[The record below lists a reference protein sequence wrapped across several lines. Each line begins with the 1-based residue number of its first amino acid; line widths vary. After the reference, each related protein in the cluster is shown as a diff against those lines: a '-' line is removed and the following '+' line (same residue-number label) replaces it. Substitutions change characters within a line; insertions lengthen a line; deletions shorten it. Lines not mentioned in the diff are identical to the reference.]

1 MATNERIYRI
11 VINGITES
19 VTQMDVLLEKLNELD
34 KKLSEITKSG
44 VKIKI
49 GKGDVDIDK
58 SQLDEGV
65 KTLASMRRELGQL
78 KKELANTELGTEQ
91 WNKLRDRVLATNNE
105 VKAIEQSYGV
115 FSRNVGNYTS
125 SFLAAFDRFPAS
137 VKETLN
143 GLQSFNS
150 EAATLNQQIKSVTK
164 SMDELAAQGK
174 NESEAYKALTQVLGE
189 LNEKQKDFND
199 SVEDAKDRTNGL
211 KDVTEV
217 FESMT
222 GAMQLAAGAA
232 SLFGS
237 ESEDAVKAIK
247 KMQALQSIANGLK
260 SLQTALQRNGA
271 LWKVWQKALSA
282 SEGIIRLLPASLKGT
297 AAGLKATSAGMTATA
312 TATRGATAAMNG
324 LKAAIASTGIG
335 LLVVGVGALVS
346 KLMEFAESSNQA
358 KKAIEGLGDYLDD
371 DLESSINN
379 LNRQLTLGLITPVEF
394 AKKKLQ
400 ELRSTASTELW
411 RFYKTIDL
419 ERNKWLSSI
428 GNEFE
433 GDDEAV
439 KKILDNVKKLNSL
452 FDFRHLD
459 DEDLGL
465 DKLEEIHKQIEMLN
479 SMIANPLGFD
489 IPESITE
496 SLEKLRGFI
505 SQTADA
511 IVDVETAAREAEK
524 TRKEEEEKARQEA
537 QEYAD
542 KRFAI
547 EQKLERNRLSLYK
560 GTLTERLGLLRLEME
575 SEIREAKKSGIM
587 VQEQLAEIDK
597 RYRKRLEDE
606 TKAWLNESA
615 DAYNAAVNER
625 MNSENALISNM
636 ADQLRAQYSYLN
648 NNVFAKNTNTDF
660 VSNIIEKFYNPD
672 ESYPQLIE
680 DEQKYLQEIKTYR
693 DGAYQDLLSVQR
705 EYQTELYKQQVYE
718 ETKSFN
724 RKKEELESEIELMQ
738 QMLPQLSNLEKTE
751 LMAKQDELEML
762 VQTHN
767 NTLENL
773 EKQKNLAI
781 AQINDEADNERLASQ
796 AEMQNKYLASL
807 SSWLGS
813 IQDKMSS
820 VQENNLNEWRILN
833 IVAYR
838 KDLDMMKA
846 ETEQL
851 VTYLQKK
858 KADIEES
865 FNAGDIDFDTYVD
878 GIRQVNDQIKEAND
892 VLKENDKKVS
902 ESVGDFLDSISNYV
916 QSAIQGYTQVA
927 GALFDKF
934 NSDLDKQMDKL
945 EDEND
950 RLSDILDKQKDIIEK
965 HNSNIEDIEGKLA
978 TARGDRRDQLIDALN
993 EEKLARE
1000 RAYAE
1005 EQRIEKQKEANERK
1019 MRDLEYKQKVQ
1030 QWKQQ
1035 IHQAAASTALA
1046 VTNALATQP
1055 FVPVGVAMGSL
1066 AASLGAVQIGV
1077 ISSNKPT
1084 RYKKGGLLEGKS
1096 HEQGGIKVAGFGNPI
1111 ELEGKEYVINKRTT
1125 QYNLPLLEFINHSKK
1140 RIDIQ
1145 DLVEYYYSRPSVKSS
1160 GSKSKYADGG
1170 QLPTPNVID
1179 IGNNQTHIFVDMD
1192 DKPIYVSVEE
1202 INRVQDHVHNV
1213 QVLAGVT
1220 Q

>member
-1 MATNERIYRI
+1 MANNERIYKI

-19 VTQMDVLLEKLNELD
+19 ITQMDVLLSKLTDLD
-34 KKLSEITKSG
+34 KRLGEITKQG

-49 GKGDVDIDK
+49 GKGDVDFDK
-58 SQLDEGV
+58 TQLEDGV

-78 KKELANTELGTEQ
+78 KKELANTELGTDQ

-115 FSRNVGNYTS
+115 FTRNVGNYTN
-125 SFLAAFDRFPAS
+125 SFLAAFDKFPAS
-137 VKETLN
+137 VKETLS

-150 EAATLNQQIKSVTK
+150 EAATLKQQIRSVTN
-164 SMDELAAQGK
+164 SMDELTAQGK
-174 NESEAYKALTQVLGE
+174 GESETYQALTQVLGK

-232 SLFGS
+232 SLFGT

-282 SEGIIRLLPASLKGT
+282 SEKIIRLFPSSLKGT
-297 AAGLKATSAGMTATA
+297 AAGLQATATGMNATA

-324 LKAAIASTGIG
+324 LKVAIASTGIG

-346 KLMEFAESSNQA
+346 KLMELADWGEKA
-358 KKAIEGLGDYLDD
+358 KKALEGSVSFGDNAFDREVNDLD
-371 DLESSINN
+371 
-379 LNRQLTLGLITPVEF
+379 RQLSLGLITPLEY
-394 AKKKLQ
+394 AQKKLMESRARIVNELDTFWEAFVQ
-400 ELRSTASTELW
+400 ETN
-411 RFYKTIDL
+411 D
-419 ERNKWLSSI
+419 WLSTL
-428 GNEFE
+428 GNQFS
-433 GDDEAV
+433 GDDEAMERIRYWMV
-439 KKILDNVKKLNSL
+439 EVGGMFGSFSL
-452 FDFRHLD
+452 ENEDF
-459 DEDLGL
+459 GL
-465 DKLEEIHKQIEMLN
+465 DKLDELKSKIATIDYLIETTFY
-479 SMIANPLGFD
+479 FD
-489 IPESITE
+489 IPESIKE
-496 SLEKLRGFI
+496 SMTRLKEFI
-505 SQTADA
+505 NQTADM
-511 IVDVETAAREAEK
+511 IVDVEVATKEAEK
-524 TRKEEEEKARQEA
+524 TRREAEEKARQEA
-537 QEYAD
+537 QENAD

-547 EQKLERNRLSLYK
+547 EQQLERNRLSLYK

-575 SEIREAKKSGIM
+575 SEIREAKKSGIK
-587 VQEQLAEIDK
+587 VHEQLAEID
-597 RYRKRLEDE
+597 RMYRKRLEDE
-606 TKAWLNESA
+606 TKTWLNESA

-625 MNSENALISNM
+625 MKSENALISNM
-636 ADQLRAQYSYLN
+636 VDQLRAQYTYLN
-648 NNVFAKNTNTDF
+648 NNVFANNTNTNF
-660 VSNIIEKFYNPD
+660 VSNIIENFYNPD

-680 DEQKYLQEIKTYR
+680 DEQKYLQAIKTYR
-693 DGAYQDLLSVQR
+693 DGAYQDLLSAQK
-705 EYQTELYKQQVYE
+705 EYQTELYNQQVYE
-718 ETKSFN
+718 ETESFN
-724 RKKEELESEIELMQ
+724 RKKEELESEIALAK
-738 QMLPQLSNLEKTE
+738 QMLPQLSSLEKNE

-781 AQINDEADNERLASQ
+781 AQINEEADNERLASQ

-807 SSWLGS
+807 SNWLGS

-838 KDLDMMKA
+838 KDLDTMRA

-851 VTYLQKK
+851 ITYLKK
-858 KADIEES
+858 KKVDIEAS

-878 GIRQVNDQIKEAND
+878 GISEVNDQIKEAND

-1055 FVPVGVAMGSL
+1055 FVPVGIAMGSL
-1066 AASLGAVQIGV
+1066 AAALGGVQIGV

-1096 HEQGGIKVAGFGNPI
+1096 HEQGGIKVAGFDKPI
-1111 ELEGKEYVINKRTT
+1111 ELEGNEYVINKRTT

-1140 RIDIQ
+1140 RIDVA
-1145 DLVEYYYSRPSVKSS
+1145 DLIDFYYSNHSN
-1160 GSKSKYADGG
+1160 GSTSPKSKYAEGG
-1170 QLPTPNVID
+1170 QLPVPQVVD
-1179 IGNNQTHIFVDMD
+1179 IGNNTQHIFVDMD
-1192 DKPIYVSVEE
+1192 DTPIVVSVEE
-1202 INRVQDHVHNV
+1202 ITQVQEHLH
-1213 QVLAGVT
+1213 QVKTLAGAI
-1220 Q
+1220 